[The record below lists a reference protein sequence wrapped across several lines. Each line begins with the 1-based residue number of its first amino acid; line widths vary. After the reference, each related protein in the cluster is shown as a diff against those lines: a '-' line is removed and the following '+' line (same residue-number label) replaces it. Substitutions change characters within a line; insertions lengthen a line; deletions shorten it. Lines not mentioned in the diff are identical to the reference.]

1 MSERQFQLTTRKG
14 PQPGKNFPLVAE
26 KIIIGRDP
34 MSDIS
39 LNDPEVSRQHVQLVR
54 TDSGYT
60 LEDLGSTNG
69 TFIDGEQVE
78 AGEVHPLRNGQII
91 SMGSGVTLLYEAG
104 GGAAESDEEDASE
117 APVVSS
123 PPEPDVPL
131 PDLAAADA
139 TTAPPP
145 QRPSAPSTP
154 SFDREQAR
162 QTPLVPP
169 GDSGQAKKRRRNIIL
184 AVTALLLLCCCFIV
198 FLYTGYYYWGDPL
211 MRLLGVY

>member
-39 LNDPEVSRQHVQLVR
+39 LNDPEVSRQHMQLVR
-54 TDSGYT
+54 ADSGYT

-91 SMGSGVTLLYEAG
+91 SMGSGVTLLYEASG
-104 GGAAESDEEDASE
+104 EVAESEVEEAPEAPGAAEL
-117 APVVSS
+117 PVQ
-123 PPEPDVPL
+123 DVPL

-145 QRPSAPSTP
+145 QQPSAP
-154 SFDREQAR
+154 SFDREQVR

-184 AVTALLLLCCCFIV
+184 AVTVLLLLCCCFIV

-211 MRLLGVY
+211 MRMLGVY